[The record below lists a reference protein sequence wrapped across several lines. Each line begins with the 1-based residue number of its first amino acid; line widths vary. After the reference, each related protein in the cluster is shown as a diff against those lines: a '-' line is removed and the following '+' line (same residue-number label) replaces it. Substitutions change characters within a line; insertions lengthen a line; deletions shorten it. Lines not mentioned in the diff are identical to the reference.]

1 MDAALAAAKRRLR
14 RELDARRRQVSPQA
28 ADAAAAAV
36 AEALAGCAALQ
47 GARCVALYAAL
58 RDELQTRPAWERLA
72 AVGRPPLLPRVDSS
86 GRLTFHRVAAWED
99 LRPGRYGVLEP
110 PARSPIETLGPGDW
124 VFVPGVA
131 FDLEGHRLGRG
142 GGHYDAAFP
151 AGRAGP
157 ELVGLAYDLQ
167 IVDSVPHGAS
177 DRAVDAIRTELRWHR
192 VAGRNG

>member
-14 RELDARRRQVSPQA
+14 RELDARRRQVSPEA
-28 ADAAAAAV
+28 ARAAGDAVADALAA
-36 AEALAGCAALQ
+36 CAPLRSAP
-47 GARCVALYAAL
+47 RVALYAAL
-58 RDELQTRPAWERLA
+58 RDELPTRPAWERLA
-72 AVGRPPLLPRVDSS
+72 AAGHPPLLPRVDSS
-86 GRLTFHRVAAWED
+86 GRLAFHRLRAWEE

-110 PARSPIETLGPGDW
+110 PAGSPAERLGPDDW

-151 AGRAGP
+151 AGSPGP
-157 ELVGLAYDLQ
+157 KLVGLAYEIQ
-167 IVDSVPHGAS
+167 IVESVPHGAS

-192 VAGRNG
+192 VAGRIG